1 MNKYG
6 EITLCTRTKAHDM
19 IGQEIVSA
27 SDVQTIQC
35 TTKSIT
41 RSEMIT
47 ARQIG
52 YDPEVEADV
61 FSASY
66 NDEPLAKYNG
76 KLYEIYRTYQAG
88 DRTEL
93 YLGIR
98 IGDLDGTQ

>member
-6 EITLCTRTKAHDM
+6 EITLCRRSKTHDS
-19 IGQEIVSA
+19 IGQEIISTTVT
-27 SDVQTIQC
+27 QTIQC
-35 TTKSIT
+35 TVRSIT

-52 YDPEVEADV
+52 YDPEIEADV

-66 NDEPLAKYNG
+66 NGEPFAQYNG

-88 DRTEL
+88 DKTEL
-93 YLGIR
+93 YLGTR
-98 IGDLDGTQ
+98 IGDLDGTE